1 MSAIDKIEEFNKF
14 GSILGLE
21 RMSVLMELL
30 GNPQEALKCIH
41 VAGTNGKGS
50 CCRYIYEALL
60 ANGYRV
66 GFYTSPFI
74 EVFNERIQLDGSYIS
89 DADLEKYTAIV
100 LETVEKMIE
109 MGYDSPTEFEVITA
123 VAFVYFK
130 EAGADFAV
138 LEVGLGGRGD
148 STNIIK
154 KPLVSIITSI
164 SLDHTDRL
172 GDTIEQIAAE
182 KSGIIKP
189 GVPVISNVS
198 DVAAARV
205 IAGEA
210 YRQGCL
216 FTDASR
222 IKPKHVSEHLGGAAV
237 DIEIMGTDYS
247 GIEISMTG
255 EHQISNLTAALA
267 AIELLRK
274 QRIIRINRSDLYR
287 GLRQA
292 VQIGRFEI
300 ISENPYIIL
309 DGAHNEAGAG
319 ALADTMSK
327 YFDRDRVLMVCG
339 ILADKDID
347 GILDNFTRI
356 AGSFIVCEPV
366 SERRL
371 AAAELRSRILEREC
385 DCIAAASP
393 EEAVRMAQQAKSS
406 YDAVLYAGSL
416 YLIGEIRRI
425 LGNECNE
432 TKKGTDVL

>member
-1 MSAIDKIEEFNKF
+1 MGAIDRIEEFNKF

-60 ANGYRV
+60 ANGYRA
-66 GFYTSPFI
+66 GLYTSPFI

-89 DADLEKYTAIV
+89 DAELEKYTAIV

-182 KSGIIKP
+182 KAGIIKP

-198 DVAAARV
+198 DPAAAKV

-222 IKPKHVSEHLGGAAV
+222 IKPKYMSEHLGGSAV
-237 DIEIMGTDYS
+237 DLEIMGTDYS
-247 GIEISMTG
+247 GVEISMTG

-274 QRIIRINRSDLYR
+274 QRIIKINRSDLYR
-287 GLRQA
+287 GLKKA

-300 ISENPYIIL
+300 ISEKPYIIL

-319 ALADTMSK
+319 ALADTMTK
-327 YFDRDRVLMVCG
+327 YFGRSRVLMVCG
-339 ILADKDID
+339 ILADKDAD

-356 AGSFIVCEPV
+356 ASNFIACEPV
-366 SERRL
+366 SDRKLDAGSLQAKIQKRL
-371 AAAELRSRILEREC
+371 C
-385 DCIAAASP
+385 DCTVAGSP
-393 EEAVRMAQQAKSS
+393 KEAVALAESMKGD

-425 LGNECNE
+425 IGNERNE
-432 TKKGTDVL
+432 TKKGTSVL

>member
-1 MSAIDKIEEFNKF
+1 MSAIDKIKEFNKF

-30 GNPQEALKCIH
+30 GNPQEALRCIH

-60 ANGYRV
+60 ANGYKA
-66 GFYTSPFI
+66 GLYTSPFI
-74 EVFNERIQLDGSYIS
+74 EVFNERIQFDGRYIS
-89 DADLEKYTAIV
+89 DEELEKYTGIV
-100 LETVEKMIE
+100 LEAVEKMIK

-130 EAGADFAV
+130 EAEADFAV

-148 STNIIK
+148 STNIIT
-154 KPLVSIITSI
+154 KPLVSIVTSI

-172 GDTIEQIAAE
+172 GDTLEQIAAE
-182 KSGIIKP
+182 KAGIIKP
-189 GVPVISNVS
+189 GVPVVSNVPEHE
-198 DVAAARV
+198 AAKV
-205 IAGEA
+205 IAEKA

-216 FTDASR
+216 FVDASK
-222 IKPKHVSEHLGGAAV
+222 IKPKHTEEFLGGSAA
-237 DIEIMGTDYS
+237 DFEIMGTDYS
-247 GIEISMTG
+247 GVEISMTG
-255 EHQISNLTAALA
+255 RHQISNLMTALA

-287 GLRQA
+287 GLKQA

-300 ISENPYIIL
+300 LSKEPYVIL
-309 DGAHNEAGAG
+309 DGAHNEAGAM
-319 ALADTMSK
+319 ALAEVMTK
-327 YFDRDRVLMVCG
+327 YFARDRVLMVCG
-339 ILADKDID
+339 ILADKDAD

-356 AGSFIVCEPV
+356 SSHFIACEPV
-366 SERRL
+366 SDRKL
-371 AAAELRSRILEREC
+371 AAGDLQAKIEQRQCSCSI
-385 DCIAAASP
+385 AASP
-393 EEAVRMAQQAKSS
+393 QEAVAMADFATDK

-425 LGNECNE
+425 IGNE
-432 TKKGTDVL
+432 